1 MKAVPGRNDEN
12 SDRKEKEKT
21 GNNKKGFFKAFCVI
35 RKRNKTYDWTYVKI
49 TNASEILNLIRY
61 YGFI

>member
-21 GNNKKGFFKAFCVI
+21 GNKKGFFKAFCVI